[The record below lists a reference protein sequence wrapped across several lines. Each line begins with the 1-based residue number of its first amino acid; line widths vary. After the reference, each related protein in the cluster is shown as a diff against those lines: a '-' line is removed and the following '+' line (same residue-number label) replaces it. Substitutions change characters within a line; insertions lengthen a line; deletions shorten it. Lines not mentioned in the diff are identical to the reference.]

1 MNKKIIRSLL
11 SAIIIAG
18 STYITTFGAM
28 ASGTVVIGNQAISL
42 DYANDVANFTEINND
57 IVSGGLI
64 YVKNFEGKWI
74 DNVTGK
80 TVSASIIPAV
90 VYKGNNKVI
99 NYEAQ
104 DKSID
109 DTTQVA
115 VTGELTAKQII
126 NKYGNAVVYV
136 EVSDKNHNAI
146 ASGSGF
152 IVKSTGVI
160 VTNFHVIK
168 GSSYVSVTLQNGTK
182 YDVKSVLNYN
192 EKQDIAV
199 LQLSNA
205 SNLSAVTFGVSD
217 NVEVGDNVAAI
228 GSPQGYTNSL
238 STGIVSGINR
248 KNDRGNDIQ
257 TTASITYG
265 SSGGPLFDM
274 LGNVIGITYS
284 GFDSAG
290 DIGFVIPIN
299 EVKPFLETS
308 NEKTLSQIN
317 STTSNTANFLPLLAD
332 VPQPTGL
339 KYDDYVVSSEKDY
352 VEYFYSISNSEYTD
366 YAKLLNSYGWNQY
379 KTVYDDG
386 NNPISYFIKG
396 DYTIGIGWIGVNR
409 TILGAIH

>member
-1 MNKKIIRSLL
+1 MNKKIIRSLF
-11 SAIIIAG
+11 AAMIIAG

-42 DYANDVANFTEINND
+42 DYANDVANFTEISND

-64 YVKNFEGKWI
+64 YVKNFEGNWI

-90 VYKGNNKVI
+90 AYKGNNKVV
-99 NYEAQ
+99 NYGAQ

-115 VTGELTAKQII
+115 VTAELTAKQII

-205 SNLSAVTFGVSD
+205 TNLSTVTLGVSD
-217 NVEVGDNVAAI
+217 NVEVGDNVATI
-228 GSPQGYTNSL
+228 GSPQGYANSL

-248 KNDRGNDIQ
+248 KNERGNDIQ

-290 DIGFVIPIN
+290 NIGFVIPIN
-299 EVKPFLETS
+299 EVKPFLATS

-317 STTSNTANFLPLLAD
+317 SATSNTANFLPLLAD
-332 VPQPTGL
+332 VPQPIGL
-339 KYDDYVVSSEKDY
+339 KYDNYVVSSDKDY
-352 VEYFYSISNSEYTD
+352 VEYFYAISNSEYTD
-366 YAKLLNSYGWNQY
+366 YAKLLNSYGWKEYN
-379 KTVYDDG
+379 TVYDDD

-396 DYTIGIGWIGVNR
+396 DNTIGIGWIGANR

>member
-1 MNKKIIRSLL
+1 MNKKIIRSLFA
-11 SAIIIAG
+11 AIIIAG

-64 YVKNFEGKWI
+64 YVKNFEGNWI
-74 DNVTGK
+74 DNITGK

-90 VYKGNNKVI
+90 AYKGNNKVV
-99 NYEAQ
+99 NYGAQ
-104 DKSID
+104 DKSLD

-136 EVSDKNHNAI
+136 EVSDKNHNDI

-168 GSSYVSVTLQNGTK
+168 GASYASVTLQNGTK

-199 LQLSNA
+199 LQLLNA
-205 SNLSAVTFGVSD
+205 TNLSTATLGVSD
-217 NVEVGDNVAAI
+217 KVEVGDNVAAI
-228 GSPQGYTNSL
+228 GSPQGYANTL

-299 EVKPFLETS
+299 EVKPFLATS

-317 STTSNTANFLPLLAD
+317 TTSNTNNFLPLLTD

-339 KYDDYVVSSEKDY
+339 KYDNYVVSSDKDY
-352 VEYFYSISNSEYTD
+352 VEYFYAISNSEYTD
-366 YAKLLNSYGWNQY
+366 YAKLLNSYGWKEY
-379 KTVYDDG
+379 KTGYDDD

-396 DYTIGIGWIGVNR
+396 DNTIGIGWIGANR
-409 TILGAIH
+409 TILGSIH

>member
-1 MNKKIIRSLL
+1 MNKKIIRSLF
-11 SAIIIAG
+11 ATIIIAG

-42 DYANDVANFTEINND
+42 DYANDVANFTEISND

-74 DNVTGK
+74 DNITGK
-80 TVSASIIPAV
+80 TVNASVIPAV
-90 VYKGNNKVI
+90 AYKGNNKVV
-99 NYEAQ
+99 NYDAQ

-136 EVSDKNHNAI
+136 EVSDKNHNSI

-168 GSSYVSVTLQNGTK
+168 GSSYASVTLQNGTK

-205 SNLSAVTFGVSD
+205 TNLSTVTLGVSD

-228 GSPQGYTNSL
+228 GSPQGYTNTL

-248 KNDRGNDIQ
+248 KNERGNDIQ

-299 EVKPFLETS
+299 EVKPFLATS
-308 NEKTLSQIN
+308 NEKTLLQIN
-317 STTSNTANFLPLLAD
+317 STTSNMANFLPLLAD

-339 KYDDYVVSSEKDY
+339 KYDNYVVSSDEDY
-352 VEYFYSISNSEYTD
+352 VEYFYSISNPEYTD
-366 YAKLLNSYGWNQY
+366 YVKTLNSYGWKEY
-379 KTVYDDG
+379 KTVYDDD
-386 NNPISYFIKG
+386 NNPISYFMKG
-396 DYTIGIGWIGVNR
+396 DNTIGIGWIGANR

>member
-1 MNKKIIRSLL
+1 MNKKIIRSLFA
-11 SAIIIAG
+11 AIIIVG

-64 YVKNFEGKWI
+64 YVKNFEGNWI
-74 DNVTGK
+74 DNITGK

-90 VYKGNNKVI
+90 AYKGNNKVV
-99 NYEAQ
+99 NYGAQ
-104 DKSID
+104 DKSLD

-136 EVSDKNHNAI
+136 EVSDKNHNSI

-205 SNLSAVTFGVSD
+205 TNLSTVTLGRSD
-217 NVEVGDNVAAI
+217 NVEVGDNVATI
-228 GSPQGYTNSL
+228 GSPQGYANSL

-248 KNDRGNDIQ
+248 KNERGNDIQ
-257 TTASITYG
+257 TTTSITYG

-290 DIGFVIPIN
+290 NIGFVIPIN
-299 EVKPFLETS
+299 EVKPFLATS

-317 STTSNTANFLPLLAD
+317 SNTVSFLPLLAD

-339 KYDDYVVSSEKDY
+339 KYDNYVVSSDKDY
-352 VEYFYSISNSEYTD
+352 VEYFYSISNSEYTN
-366 YAKLLNSYGWNQY
+366 YVKSLNSYGWKDYN
-379 KTVYDDG
+379 TVYDDD

-396 DYTIGIGWIGVNR
+396 DNTIGIGWIGANR
-409 TILGAIH
+409 TIIGAIH

>member
-1 MNKKIIRSLL
+1 MNKKIIRSLF
-11 SAIIIAG
+11 AAMIIAG

-42 DYANDVANFTEINND
+42 DYANDVANFTEISND

-64 YVKNFEGKWI
+64 YVKNFEGNWI

-90 VYKGNNKVI
+90 AYKGNNKVV
-99 NYEAQ
+99 NYGAQ

-115 VTGELTAKQII
+115 VTAELTAKQII

-205 SNLSAVTFGVSD
+205 TNLSTVTLGGSD
-217 NVEVGDNVAAI
+217 NVEVGDNVATI
-228 GSPQGYTNSL
+228 GSPQGYANSL

-248 KNDRGNDIQ
+248 KNERGNDIQ

-290 DIGFVIPIN
+290 NIGFVIPIN
-299 EVKPFLETS
+299 EVKPFLATS

-317 STTSNTANFLPLLAD
+317 SATSNTVSFLPLLAD

-339 KYDDYVVSSEKDY
+339 KYDNYVVSSDKDY
-352 VEYFYSISNSEYTD
+352 VEYFYAISNSEYTD
-366 YAKLLNSYGWNQY
+366 YAKLLNSYGWKEYN
-379 KTVYDDG
+379 TVYDDDS
-386 NNPISYFIKG
+386 NPISYFIKG
-396 DYTIGIGWIGVNR
+396 DKTIGIGWIGANR
-409 TILGAIH
+409 TILGVIH

>member
-1 MNKKIIRSLL
+1 MNKKIIRSLFA
-11 SAIIIAG
+11 AIIIVG

-42 DYANDVANFTEINND
+42 DYANDVSNFTEINND

-64 YVKNFEGKWI
+64 YVKNFEGNWI
-74 DNVTGK
+74 DNITGK

-90 VYKGNNKVI
+90 AYKGNNKVV
-99 NYEAQ
+99 NYGAQ
-104 DKSID
+104 DKSLD

-136 EVSDKNHNAI
+136 EVSDKNHNSI

-205 SNLSAVTFGVSD
+205 TNLSTVTLGGSD
-217 NVEVGDNVAAI
+217 NVEVGDNVATI
-228 GSPQGYTNSL
+228 GSPQGYANSL

-248 KNDRGNDIQ
+248 KNERGNDIQ

-290 DIGFVIPIN
+290 NIGFVIPIN
-299 EVKPFLETS
+299 EVKPFLATS

-317 STTSNTANFLPLLAD
+317 SNTVSFLPLLAD

-339 KYDDYVVSSEKDY
+339 KYDNYVVSSDKDY
-352 VEYFYSISNSEYTD
+352 VEYFYSISNSQYTN
-366 YAKLLNSYGWNQY
+366 YVKSLNSYGWKDYN
-379 KTVYDDG
+379 TVYDDD

-396 DYTIGIGWIGVNR
+396 DNTIGIGWIGANR
-409 TILGAIH
+409 TIIGAIH

>member
-1 MNKKIIRSLL
+1 MNKKIIRSLFA
-11 SAIIIAG
+11 AIIIVG

-64 YVKNFEGKWI
+64 YVKNFEGNWI
-74 DNVTGK
+74 DNITGK

-90 VYKGNNKVI
+90 AYKGNNKVV
-99 NYEAQ
+99 NYGAQ
-104 DKSID
+104 DKSLD

-136 EVSDKNHNAI
+136 EVSDKNHNSI

-205 SNLSAVTFGVSD
+205 TNLSTVTLGGSD
-217 NVEVGDNVAAI
+217 NVEVGDNVATI
-228 GSPQGYTNSL
+228 GSPQGYANSL

-248 KNDRGNDIQ
+248 KNERGNDIQ
-257 TTASITYG
+257 TTTSITYG

-290 DIGFVIPIN
+290 NIGFVIPIN
-299 EVKPFLETS
+299 EVKPFLATS

-317 STTSNTANFLPLLAD
+317 SNTVSFLPLLAD

-339 KYDDYVVSSEKDY
+339 KYDNYVVSSDKDY
-352 VEYFYSISNSEYTD
+352 VEYFYSISNSEYTN
-366 YAKLLNSYGWNQY
+366 YVKSLNSYGWKDYN
-379 KTVYDDG
+379 TVYDDD

-396 DYTIGIGWIGVNR
+396 DNTIGIGWIGANR
-409 TILGAIH
+409 TIIGAIH

>member
-1 MNKKIIRSLL
+1 MNKKIIRSLF
-11 SAIIIAG
+11 AAMIIAG

-42 DYANDVANFTEINND
+42 DYANDVANFTEISND

-64 YVKNFEGKWI
+64 YVKNFEGNWI

-90 VYKGNNKVI
+90 AYKGNNKVV
-99 NYEAQ
+99 NYGAQ

-115 VTGELTAKQII
+115 VTAELTAKQII

-205 SNLSAVTFGVSD
+205 TNLSTVTLGVSD
-217 NVEVGDNVAAI
+217 NVEVGDNVATI
-228 GSPQGYTNSL
+228 GSPQGYANSL

-248 KNDRGNDIQ
+248 KNERGNDIQ

-290 DIGFVIPIN
+290 NIGFVIPIN
-299 EVKPFLETS
+299 EVKPFLATS

-317 STTSNTANFLPLLAD
+317 SATSNTANFLPLLAD
-332 VPQPTGL
+332 VPQPIGL
-339 KYDDYVVSSEKDY
+339 KYDNYVVSSDKDY
-352 VEYFYSISNSEYTD
+352 VEYFYAISNSEYTD
-366 YAKLLNSYGWNQY
+366 YAKLLNSYGWKDYN
-379 KTVYDDG
+379 TVYDDD

-396 DYTIGIGWIGVNR
+396 DNTIGIGWIGANR